1 MKKLKKFAALLLAV
15 AIALCGCGKKSGT
28 DVTGTWGLDYD
39 MGDMLR
45 TAMGEDFKDFNGS
58 LVIKFCFEFDKDGS
72 FRTFIEE
79 SSFNQNFNGWKDDLV
94 DYTVQKMY
102 DEFAAQGQGM
112 SAEEV
117 EEAFMQQNGIS
128 MEEFKDI
135 FRQTVDGMLDPDAM
149 FESSTREGVYKMDGD
164 KLYVAEDK
172 DSYNPRDYVIV
183 SVDGDSL
190 KFSAPDGVQTQ
201 EILPGLGYPLTFKK
215 IQ

>member
-1 MKKLKKFAALLLAV
+1 MKKFKKFAALLLVV

-58 LVIKFCFEFDKDGS
+58 LGIKFCFEFEKDGT

-79 SSFNQNFNGWKDDLV
+79 SSFNRNFNDWKDDLV

-102 DEFAAQGQGM
+102 DEYGT
-112 SAEEV
+112 SAEEA
-117 EEAFMQQNGIS
+117 EAAFIEQNGVS
-128 MEEFKDI
+128 MEEFKEI
-135 FRQTVDGMLDPDAM
+135 FRQTVEGMLDPDAM
-149 FESSTREGVYKMDGD
+149 FEQSAAEGVYKIEGD
-164 KLYVAEDK
+164 KLYMAEDK
-172 DSYNPRDYVIV
+172 DSYNPFDYVIV

-190 KFSAPDGVQTQ
+190 KFSVPDGVQTE
-201 EILPGLGYPLTFKK
+201 EILPGLGYPITFKK
-215 IQ
+215 VQ